1 MLPRYTDPF
10 TWRTKSGAQRR
21 QTSRPRGGAQLDALI
36 LCKLPSQTI
45 DEPLRGASGE
55 SLPRSQEPGAPRR
68 RTEEAAARER
78 KAAAARE
85 VAAREVALARREAA
99 REAAGVPPGW
109 KWSRNRRVWVP
120 PHRIHT
126 PDGRP
131 HPRRAGP
138 DEDADRREQNA
149 AAREGGGGEGGE
161 GGGGEGGGGEGGAGG
176 GGGGEGGEG
185 GGGEAPLGS
194 SAAPRPVARVARV
207 ARVVWVSL
215 VYSAC
220 LGILVRPETT
230 DPCPGPGP

>member
-1 MLPRYTDPF
+1 MTLSRYTDPF
-10 TWRTKSGAQRR
+10 TRRTKSGAQRR

-109 KWSRNRRVWVP
+109 QWSRDRRVWVP
-120 PHRIHT
+120 PPDRFGLTKT
-126 PDGRP
+126 PTGASRM
-131 HPRRAGP
+131 R
-138 DEDADRREQNA
+138 RREKA
-149 AAREGGGGEGGE
+149 AAEKAEKAAAEKAAAEKAAREE
-161 GGGGEGGGGEGGAGG
+161 
-176 GGGGEGGEG
+176 
-185 GGGEAPLGS
+185 EAAEKAEK
-194 SAAPRPVARVARV
+194 AAEEKRRWEAALR
-207 ARVVWVSL
+207 L
-215 VYSAC
+215 V
-220 LGILVRPETT
+220 L
-230 DPCPGPGP
+230 